1 MSLND
6 QVAAG
11 VEQAFAVMEDY
22 VSDGEYTVLSGIG
35 VYDPVLD
42 KMMTPRTTLTGV
54 RMLRTQL
61 QTEEREASALAVT
74 DIKVLIPGVDLA
86 GIIPSETDTFK
97 LDGAEYNVAT
107 FKPVPGNTLWILFG
121 RQK

>member
-1 MSLND
+1 VSINQ

-11 VEQAFAVMEDY
+11 VEKAFAIMDDY
-22 VSDGEYTVLSGIG
+22 VSDGEYTVVNGAA
-35 VYDPVLD
+35 VYDAALD
-42 KMMTPRTTLTGV
+42 KTLTPRLTLSPV

-74 DIKVLIPGVDLA
+74 DIKVLIPGVDLGA
-86 GIIPSETDTFK
+86 VVPSETDSFK

-107 FKPVPGNTLWILFG
+107 FKPVPGNSLWIVFG